1 MENDLRVENKRNS
14 RNNSLFGENWRDL
27 KKREPIVETKKTYF
41 VNASGRSFWNLPEG
55 TYEAANAIA
64 TNVIRW
70 RITEPA
76 DDMSAEEIRD
86 MAYAD
91 GAAILGR
98 YPEATVLCQSNWG
111 YTLALARYI
120 NVHGGRAVYV
130 RTNDLTIDQ
139 VKYGNIG
146 QHFVNFADFVFPEL
160 DNQFPIRDW
169 NPDQVLLN
177 FTSHRHKYWTDA
189 MCRYYDKYK
198 VMDVANIK
206 FLDFHDLEDV
216 RLDCEAYAKYVARN
230 SDASEAIVMGE
241 WSYVA
246 TIVPVLL
253 SYGITPYYTVKGIVG
268 YNEDNSPIYGFLRY
282 QEYCL

>member
-27 KKREPIVETKKTYF
+27 KKREPIIETKKTYF

-146 QHFVNFADFVFPEL
+146 QHFVNFADFVFPEIST
-160 DNQFPIRDW
+160 QFPIRDW

-177 FTSHRHKYWTDA
+177 FTSHRHKYWTPEL
-189 MCRYYDKYK
+189 CRYYDKYK

-206 FLDFHDLEDV
+206 LLDFHDLENV
-216 RLDCEAYAKYVARN
+216 RLDCEAYTKYVARN

-246 TIVPVLL
+246 TIVPVLI
-253 SYGITPYYTVKGIVG
+253 SYGITPYYALKGIVG
-268 YNEDNSPIYGFLRY
+268 YNENNSPIYGFLGYR
-282 QEYCL
+282 EYCL